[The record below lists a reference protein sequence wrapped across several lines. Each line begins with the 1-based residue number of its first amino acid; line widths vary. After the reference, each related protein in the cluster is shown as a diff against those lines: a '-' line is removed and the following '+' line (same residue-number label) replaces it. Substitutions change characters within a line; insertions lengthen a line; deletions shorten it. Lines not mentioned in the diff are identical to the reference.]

1 MKMKFVY
8 SLLLLM
14 LVAVWAHPDYSESDD
29 DDGRSVTTVQKA
41 RLMTGDISRNNS
53 NENRKVTKVRRKRGI
68 FGVAFRATAT
78 AAKTFIK
85 ALIKNVPRA
94 VSSFSKIVGK
104 VGKAMEYVEVGIT
117 VVQAISEC
125 PAVNIC
131 PLKEELK
138 TIQDHIY
145 EALKTLNQTHTRLRK
160 CTVKANRVYHS
171 TQLIL
176 SHIKHITQSLV
187 YITEISELRYL
198 ESMDFVCA
206 KENDTMIKECLEE
219 KINDI
224 EFVYSRMA
232 KRLNDIKHNN
242 MMQAVISFVV
252 QKTISV
258 IIGNIGNLSKKKY
271 DFLVYKFGKPKS
283 KFKKFKMIT
292 KAIISGQKGRGKKAL
307 TSVQNAVLYP
317 VKTLKNKL
325 GRVSHKMRSLKRRV
339 VNKFVHPRQGYK
351 RLWNNINPRKFSVSS
366 VIGGFAKGSFSSII
380 SAVSIYLEQKKYV
393 ELEDDLRVFIHDYQ
407 NNLKQLNETIAEGI
421 ESETNCTQ
429 YFDYSIGL
437 FINESRTVVETLE
450 LFDHMIPN
458 TTALEEIDLTQF
470 EIKTALYRNV
480 SAILLGNVDK
490 GNIHLKQNELLH
502 ILENDFFNMTEM
514 KSWVHTENTLF
525 DVVQEGIHDSSVS
538 ILRMCYKL
546 KYVGL
551 HTTGRGVNWPIQDV
565 LCHLA
570 LFHPSHKEFDY
581 YNMENI
587 SDYCRRTPD
596 SFPLNTV
603 LLDRKNTLVQETIR
617 RNVESSE
624 DEDTAKLS
632 DEISRDLGFD
642 EYMKLLGKF
651 PDEKEVLCNIA
662 EMFPQR
668 FKYAF
673 YDLADFRPRSTC
685 SLLTTEKFEQLQ
697 LDAIETRNEMKRY
710 QILLSPDIFNT
721 YLNKTIRKGLKDN
734 VPISSIFQDI
744 RRSLT
749 VADVRRN
756 DNWPFKEILCALGSV
771 APLEMY
777 VYDHYPV
784 DVIRNQCQSGTLLTS
799 QLQDILLKRKENLL
813 ELNIRRYVDFEE
825 EENPEAMVKEFSNLL
840 MSDLIME
847 SLDISPTEHEMICMV
862 ADLYPGKK
870 EYGMYRLNQF
880 RPMEVCEQ
888 ITEQGFQILTDER
901 ERRKWE
907 AMLSKYCSDS
917 DEPCFPMTRKTSE
930 DGPPAQHY
938 FSQSGTWSC
947 HATRNVFIVMALFA
961 LQCIMEWISVHF

>member
-8 SLLLLM
+8 ALLLFM
-14 LVAVWAHPDYSESDD
+14 LVAVWAHPDNSD
-29 DDGRSVTTVQKA
+29 
-41 RLMTGDISRNNS
+41 
-53 NENRKVTKVRRKRGI
+53 ENRKVTKVRRKRGL
-68 FGVAFRATAT
+68 FGVVFRTAAI
-78 AAKTFIK
+78 AAKTS
-85 ALIKNVPRA
+85 LIKNVPRA
-94 VSSFSKIVGK
+94 VSSFSKIVGH
-104 VGKAMEYVEVGIT
+104 VGEATEYVEVGIV
-117 VVQAISEC
+117 VVQALSEC

-145 EALKTLNQTHTRLRK
+145 EALKTLSQTHTRLRK
-160 CTVKANRVYHS
+160 CTAKANRVYQS
-171 TQLIL
+171 TNSIL

-187 YITEISELRYL
+187 YITNIAELRYL

-206 KENDTMIKECLEE
+206 KENDTMIKDCLEE

-224 EFVYSRMA
+224 EFVYSRME

-242 MMQAVISFVV
+242 MMDAAISFVV
-252 QKTISV
+252 PKTISV

-271 DFLVYKFGKPKS
+271 DFLVSKYGKPKGY
-283 KFKKFKMIT
+283 FKKFKMIT
-292 KAIISGQKGRGKKAL
+292 NAILSGQKGRAKEAF
-307 TSVQNAVLYP
+307 TSAQNAVVSP
-317 VKTLKNKL
+317 VKTLKHKL
-325 GRVSHKMRSLKRRV
+325 GRVSHKMRSLKHRV
-339 VNKFVHPRQGYK
+339 VNKFVHPRQGIK

-366 VIGGFAKGSFSSII
+366 VIGGFAKGSLSGIA
-380 SAVSIYLEQKKYV
+380 SAVSIYLQQKQYV
-393 ELEDDLRVFIHDYQ
+393 KLEDKLREFIHKYQ
-407 NNLKQLNETIAEGI
+407 NDLKQLNEIIAEGN

-429 YFDYSIGL
+429 YLDYSIGL
-437 FINESRTVVETLE
+437 FINVTRTVVETLE
-450 LFDHMIPN
+450 LFDHMRSQ
-458 TTALEEIDLTQF
+458 EIDLTQF

-514 KSWVHTENTLF
+514 ESWVHTENALF
-525 DVVQEGIHDSSVS
+525 DVVQEGINDSSVN

-546 KYVGL
+546 KDVGL

-587 SDYCRRTPD
+587 RDYCRRTPD

-603 LLDRKNTLVQETIR
+603 LLHRQNTLVQETIR

-624 DEDTAKLS
+624 DEDSAKLS
-632 DEISRDLGFD
+632 DEISRALGFD
-642 EYMKLLGKF
+642 EYMQPLGKF

-710 QILLSPDIFNT
+710 QIHPCPDFFNT
-721 YLNKTIRKGLKDN
+721 YLNKTIRKGLKEN

-749 VADVRRN
+749 AADVKRN
-756 DNWPFKEILCALGSV
+756 DNWPFKEILCVLGSV

-813 ELNIRRYVDFEE
+813 ELNIRRYIGFEE
-825 EENPEAMVKEFSNLL
+825 EENPEAMVKEFADLL
-840 MSDLIME
+840 MSDSIME

-862 ADLYPGKK
+862 ADLYPGK
-870 EYGMYRLNQF
+870 EEFGMYRLNQF

-888 ITEQGFQILTDER
+888 ITEQGFQVLTDER

-917 DEPCFPMTRKTSE
+917 DEPC
-930 DGPPAQHY
+930 
-938 FSQSGTWSC
+938 SQSGTWSC

-961 LQCIMEWISVHF
+961 LQCIM